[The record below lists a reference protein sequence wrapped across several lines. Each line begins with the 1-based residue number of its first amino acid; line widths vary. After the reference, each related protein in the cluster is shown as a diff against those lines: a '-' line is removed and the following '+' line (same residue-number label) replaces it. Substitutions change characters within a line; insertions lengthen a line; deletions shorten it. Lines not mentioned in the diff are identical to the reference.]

1 MESPSLPKSCKGVY
15 PFKLCTTSFIYPDHI
30 IPNVKKLGPFV
41 DEIEVL
47 LFESAPASLPTKA
60 DIQELAA
67 LSKEFDVSYN
77 IHLPLDISITADDP
91 VLRRQAVQKIL
102 QIMEM
107 TAILS
112 PSTYTL
118 HLPFEET
125 DQTDAT
131 ITHWQER
138 AFQSL
143 NDILSA
149 NVNARDISVET
160 LDYPFEWAEPVVE
173 ALDTAVCLDLGHLMV
188 YGYDGRKAFEKHAA
202 RTSIIHLHGVEK
214 DKDHLALDRL
224 AEDNVKMVMDILR
237 RFEGV
242 VSLEVFSYEKLAASM
257 EFLARFAS
265 SFYHQIRKRERL
277 SAGPCYS
284 RR

>member
-1 MESPSLPKSCKGVY
+1 MEYPPLPTNHKGIY
-15 PFKLCTTSFIYPDHI
+15 PFTLCTTSFIYPDHI
-30 IPNVKKLGPFV
+30 IPNVKKLGPIV

-47 LFESAPASLPTKA
+47 VFESAPDSLPTAA
-60 DIQELAA
+60 DIRELAA
-67 LSKEFDVSYN
+67 LSRDFDVSYN
-77 IHLPLDISITADDP
+77 IHLPIDISVTADDP
-91 VLRRQAVQKIL
+91 VLRRQAVRTMQRI
-102 QIMEM
+102 IDI
-107 TAILS
+107 TAVLS

-125 DQTDAT
+125 DQTQVT
-131 ITHWQER
+131 INQWQEWGI
-138 AFQSL
+138 QSL
-143 NDILSA
+143 TEILSA
-149 NVNARDISVET
+149 DVNPRDISVET

-188 YGYDGRKAFEKHAA
+188 YGYDGRKAFKKHAA

-224 AEDNVKMVMDILR
+224 AEDNVRMVMDILR

-242 VSLEVFSYEKLAASM
+242 VSLEVFSYEKLAASL

-265 SFYHQIRKRERL
+265 
-277 SAGPCYS
+277 
-284 RR
+284 